1 MVHMKTDGGTAA
13 LREGRREPPVRITEA
28 ELTED
33 ILQELIR
40 LSEDWAAENSCHGY
54 RKNERA
60 DIEGNRIFLARMGE
74 TVAGYLFGHAEKSE
88 KATSVMPE
96 GTPVFEVEEI
106 YVRPEFRNK
115 GIGKELFREA
125 EKAVAGEAEYIML
138 STATKNWKAILH
150 FYLDELDMSFWNA
163 RLFKKTAGEGM
174 ETV

>member
-13 LREGRREPPVRITEA
+13 LREERREPPVRITEA

-40 LSEDWAAENSCHGY
+40 LSEDWAAENCCHGY

-150 FYLDELDMSFWNA
+150 FYLDELDMSFWNT